1 MDFSQY
7 FTVWNKLT
15 ASQQALINSSL
26 ILRKEPKGTILH
38 NGSVDCAG
46 LFLIKSGQLR
56 AYILSDE
63 GREITIYRLFDWDI
77 CLFSASCVL
86 NSVQFEIIIEAEKEA
101 EFWVIPPMVFKKLMD
116 ESAPM
121 ANYVNSIMGSR
132 LSEVMWLME
141 QIMWKS
147 LDKRLATFLLEETSI
162 EGTNE
167 LKLTHE
173 NIANHLG
180 THREVVTRMLR
191 YFQSEGMVKLSR
203 GAVTVTDEEKLEAL
217 HED

>member
-15 ASQQALINSSL
+15 ASQQALVNASL
-26 ILRKEPKGTILH
+26 IYRKEPKGTILH
-38 NGSVDCAG
+38 NGSADCAG

-56 AYILSDE
+56 AYILSEE

-86 NSVQFEIIIEAEKEA
+86 NSVQFEIIIEAEKDS

-147 LDKRLATFLLEETSI
+147 LDKRLASFLLEEASI
-162 EGTNE
+162 EGTNA

-173 NIANHLG
+173 TIANHLG

-191 YFQSEGMVKLSR
+191 YFQSEGMVQLSR
-203 GAVTVTDEEKLEAL
+203 GTVTITDEDKLETL
-217 HED
+217 REG

>member
-15 ASQQALINSSL
+15 VSQQALINSSL

-86 NSVQFEIIIEAEKEA
+86 NSVQFEIIIEAEKDA

>member
-15 ASQQALINSSL
+15 PQQQAMIQGSL
-26 ILRKEPKGTILH
+26 IYRKEPKGTILH

-46 LFLIKSGQLR
+46 LFLIRSGQLR

-86 NSVQFEIIIEAEKEA
+86 NSIQFEIIIEAEKET

-121 ANYVNSIMGSR
+121 ANYVNGIMGSR

-147 LDKRLATFLLEETSI
+147 LDKRLAKFLLEEATI
-162 EGTNE
+162 EGTSE

-173 NIANHLG
+173 AIANHLG
-180 THREVVTRMLR
+180 THREVITRMLR
-191 YFQSEGMVKLSR
+191 YFQSEGMVQLSR
-203 GAVTVTDEEKLEAL
+203 GTVTIADEEKLETL

>member
-1 MDFSQY
+1 MEFSQY
-7 FTVWNKLT
+7 FTIWNKLT
-15 ASQQALINSSL
+15 ATQQDLVQSSL
-26 ILRKEPKGTILH
+26 VYRKEPKGTILH
-38 NGSVDCAG
+38 NGSTDCSG

-86 NSVQFEIIIEAEKEA
+86 NSIQFEIIIEAEKDA

-121 ANYVNSIMGSR
+121 ANYVNGIMGSR
-132 LSEVMWLME
+132 LSDMMWLME
-141 QIMWKS
+141 QVMWKS
-147 LDKRLATFLLEETSI
+147 MDKRIAAFLLEEATI

-167 LKLTHE
+167 LKITHE
-173 NIANHLG
+173 TIANHLG

-191 YFQSEGMVKLSR
+191 YFQSEGLVQLSR
-203 GAVTVTDEEKLEAL
+203 GTVSIINKQGLDDL
-217 HED
+217 HEQ

>member
-86 NSVQFEIIIEAEKEA
+86 NSVQFEIIIEAEKDT

>member
-1 MDFSQY
+1 MEFSQY
-7 FTVWNKLT
+7 FTIWNKLT
-15 ASQQALINSSL
+15 ATQQDMIQANLIY
-26 ILRKEPKGTILH
+26 RKEKKGTILH
-38 NGSVDCAG
+38 NGNADCSG

-86 NSVQFEIIIEAEKEA
+86 NSIQFEIIIEAEKDA
-101 EFWVIPPMVFKKLMD
+101 EFWVIPPGVFKKLMD

-121 ANYVNSIMGSR
+121 ANYVNGIMGSR
-132 LSEVMWLME
+132 LSEVMWLVE
-141 QIMWKS
+141 QVMWKS
-147 LDKRLATFLLEETSI
+147 MDKRIASFLLEEAGI

-167 LKLTHE
+167 LKITHE
-173 NIANHLG
+173 TIANHLG

-191 YFQSEGMVKLSR
+191 YFQSEGLVQLSR
-203 GAVTVTDEEKLEAL
+203 GTVSIANEQGLKDLLEN
-217 HED
+217 

>member
-1 MDFSQY
+1 M
-7 FTVWNKLT
+7 
-15 ASQQALINSSL
+15 
-26 ILRKEPKGTILH
+26 R
-38 NGSVDCAG
+38 
-46 LFLIKSGQLR
+46 SGQLR

-63 GREITIYRLFDWDI
+63 GREITLYRLFDWDI

-86 NSVQFEIIIEAEKEA
+86 NSIQFEIMLQTEKDS
-101 EFWVIPPMVFKKLMD
+101 EFWVIPPMVLKKLMD

-121 ANYVNSIMGSR
+121 ANYINGIMGSR

-147 LDKRLATFLLEETSI
+147 LDKRLATFLLEEATI

-173 NIANHLG
+173 TIANHLG
-180 THREVVTRMLR
+180 THREVITRMLR
-191 YFQSEGMVKLSR
+191 YFQSEGMVQLSR
-203 GAVTVTDEEKLEAL
+203 GTVTIADEEKLESL

>member
-1 MDFSQY
+1 MEFSQY
-7 FTVWNKLT
+7 FTIWNKLT
-15 ASQQALINSSL
+15 ATQQDMLQANLIY
-26 ILRKEPKGTILH
+26 RKEKKGTILH
-38 NGSVDCAG
+38 NGNADCSG

-86 NSVQFEIIIEAEKEA
+86 NSIQFEIIIEAEKDA
-101 EFWVIPPMVFKKLMD
+101 EFWVIPPGVFKKLMD

-121 ANYVNSIMGSR
+121 ANYVNGIMGSR
-132 LSEVMWLME
+132 LSEVMWLVE
-141 QIMWKS
+141 QVMWKS
-147 LDKRLATFLLEETSI
+147 MDKRIASFLLEEAGI

-167 LKLTHE
+167 LKITHE
-173 NIANHLG
+173 TIANHLG

-191 YFQSEGMVKLSR
+191 YFQSEGLVRLSR
-203 GAVTVTDEEKLEAL
+203 GTVSIANEQGLKDL
-217 HED
+217 HEN